1 MTFKARTT
9 IEVSE
14 RRIEDMLIGAFE
26 GGSND
31 WIEYVEKISESGND
45 WIYKDPFSDIGI
57 RIHVVVDFT
66 TVEEEDTFILNK
78 ESLQK
83 GIDAMSSRQ
92 SRHFSDMIEENDD
105 AITADVFLQCC
116 LFGEIVFG

>member
-57 RIHVVVDFT
+57 RIHVV
-66 TVEEEDTFILNK
+66 EEEDTFILNK